1 MSKKT
6 ENKKKK
12 KSVRI
17 INEEEE
23 QALLKFINDIP
34 TKYGLP
40 LIKFIE
46 KLKTEKI

>member
-1 MSKKT
+1 MSKKK
-6 ENKKKK
+6 ENKDTKR
-12 KSVRI
+12 SVRV
-17 INEEEE
+17 INEDEE

-40 LIKFIE
+40 LIRFLE

>member
-6 ENKKKK
+6 ENKDTK
-12 KSVRI
+12 KSVRV
-17 INEEEE
+17 INEDEE

-40 LIKFIE
+40 LIRFLE